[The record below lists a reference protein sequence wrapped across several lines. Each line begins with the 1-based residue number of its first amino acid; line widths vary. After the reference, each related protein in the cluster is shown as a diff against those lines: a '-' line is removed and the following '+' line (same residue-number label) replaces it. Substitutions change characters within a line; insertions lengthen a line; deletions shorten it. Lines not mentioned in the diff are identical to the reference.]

1 MVVNQLIKKLK
12 DTIGMENC
20 LEGEYNMHLSEI
32 RHSKKNDCRLS
43 RTQVNRIS
51 PTNPK
56 NLLFIDKNG

>member
-43 RTQVNRIS
+43 RTQVNYV
-51 PTNPK
+51 
-56 NLLFIDKNG
+56 LQ